1 MKILT
6 VGGAEIFDA
15 ANASG
20 DIVEQRIAPYCDAPQ
35 VDGNGKRITQ
45 RFTFESAK
53 KMADAFNGSVRR
65 LLEKLPFAKASLP
78 CYNGHPDHA
87 NAGTEPQDTE
97 VYARV
102 EKLDAREDGLWA
114 TIRKFPALELLKNDL
129 GRLEISP
136 RWLCEPQGGDVFTPF
151 RLISLGF
158 VKKGN
163 LPNADT
169 INSDQTN
176 DIMSEEQLKRLAE
189 ALGLT
194 PEQAKDPE
202 AIITAATSLKSK
214 AEPPQKPE
222 PDDKGDDDA
231 DDKTEE
237 KDDKPKQPEPKANN
251 AGLQAAVDFAIA
263 QKLDVATA
271 NGQITVAQRASY
283 EALLKTDFVN
293 TAAIMDALPKNALPK
308 PGKSKSAAEIDA
320 ENREQELADRKDATK
335 KFFDAVNAEIK
346 KAAKDGESIGT
357 DEAMRRVKATDEG
370 AKLFAAANKI

>member
-6 VGGAEIFDA
+6 IGGAEIFDA

-35 VDGNGKRITQ
+35 VDGSGKRITQ

-222 PDDKGDDDA
+222 PDDKDDDDA
-231 DDKTEE
+231 DDKD
-237 KDDKPKQPEPKANN
+237 DDKAQKPEPKANS
-251 AGLQAAVDFAIA
+251 AALQAAVDFAIA

-283 EALLKTDFVN
+283 EALLKADFVN
-293 TAAIMDALPKNALPK
+293 TAAVMDALPKNALPA
-308 PGKSKSAAEIDA
+308 GGAAKKAAKTDA
-320 ENREQELADRKDATK
+320 ANREQELADRKDATK
-335 KFFDAVNAEIK
+335 KFFDAVNAEVK
-346 KAAKDGESIGT
+346 KAAALGESIDT
-357 DEAMRRVKATDEG
+357 DEAMRRVKSTDDG

>member
-6 VGGAEIFDA
+6 TGSAEIFDA
-15 ANASG
+15 ANAG
-20 DIVEQRIAPYCDAPQ
+20 GEIVEQRIAPYCDAPQ

-45 RFTFESAK
+45 RFTFDSAK

-65 LLEKLPFAKASLP
+65 LLDKLPFAKASLP

-169 INSDQTN
+169 INEILDNTMN
-176 DIMSEEQLKRLAE
+176 EEQLKRLAE
-189 ALGLT
+189 ALGIS

-202 AIITAATSLKSK
+202 AIITAVTSLKSK

-222 PDDKGDDDA
+222 SDDKGDDDT
-231 DDKTEE
+231 DDKTDE
-237 KDDKPKQPEPKANN
+237 KDDKKPPEPKANN
-251 AGLQAAVDFAIA
+251 AGLQAAVEFAIA

-293 TAAIMDALPKNALPK
+293 TAAIMDALPKNAIPK
-308 PGKSKSAAEIDA
+308 PGKAKDAAEVDA
-320 ENREQELADRKDATK
+320 ANRERELADRKDATK

-346 KAAKDGESIGT
+346 KAARDGESIDT
-357 DEAMRRVKATDEG
+357 DEAMRRVKSTEEG

>member
-6 VGGAEIFDA
+6 IGAAEIFDA
-15 ANASG
+15 ANASEEL
-20 DIVEQRIAPYCDAPQ
+20 IEQRIAPYCDAPQ

-102 EKLDAREDGLWA
+102 EKLDARADGLWA

-136 RWLCEPQGGDVFTPF
+136 RWLCEPQGGDVFAPF

-169 INSDQTN
+169 INENLDTN
-176 DIMSEEQLKRLAE
+176 KIMTEEQLKRLAE
-189 ALGLT
+189 ALGIS
-194 PEQAKDPE
+194 PEQANDPE

-231 DDKTEE
+231 DDKD
-237 KDDKPKQPEPKANN
+237 DDKAQEPEPKANS
-251 AGLQAAVDFAIA
+251 AALQAAVDFAIA

-283 EALLKTDFVN
+283 EALLKADFVN
-293 TAAIMDALPKNALPK
+293 TAAVMDALPKNALPA
-308 PGKSKSAAEIDA
+308 PGKAKSAAEIDA
-320 ENREQELADRKDATK
+320 ANREQELAGRKDATK

-346 KAAKDGESIGT
+346 KAATLGESIDT
-357 DEAMRRVKATDEG
+357 DEAMRRVKSTDDG

>member
-6 VGGAEIFDA
+6 VGASEIFDA
-15 ANASG
+15 ANAGSEV
-20 DIVEQRIAPYCDAPQ
+20 VEQRIAPYCDAPQ

-45 RFTFESAK
+45 RFTFDSAR

-102 EKLDAREDGLWA
+102 ERLEAREDGLWA
-114 TIRKFPALELLKNDL
+114 SIRKFPALELLKNDL

-169 INSDQTN
+169 INANLDTH
-176 DIMSEEQLKRLAE
+176 IMTEEQLKRLAE
-189 ALGLT
+189 ALGIS

-202 AIITAATSLKSK
+202 AIITAATALKTK
-214 AEPPQKPE
+214 AEPPQKQEDP
-222 PDDKGDDDA
+222 PK
-231 DDKTEE
+231 EE
-237 KDDKPKQPEPKANN
+237 DKPGSKADPAANT
-251 AGLQAAVDFAIA
+251 AALQAAVDFAIS
-263 QKLDVATA
+263 QKLDLAVA
-271 NGQITVAQRASY
+271 NGQITIAQRASY
-283 EALLKTDFVN
+283 EALLKADFVN
-293 TAAIMDALPKNALPK
+293 TAAVMDALPKNALPA
-308 PGKSKSAAEIDA
+308 PGKAKSAAEIDA
-320 ENREQELADRKDATK
+320 ANREQELADQKEAAK

-346 KAAKDGESIGT
+346 SAAASGESIDT
-357 DEAMRRVKATDEG
+357 DEAMRRVKATEAG
-370 AKLFAAANKI
+370 AKLFAAANKTQI

>member
-6 VGGAEIFDA
+6 IGAAEIFDA
-15 ANASG
+15 ANASEEL
-20 DIVEQRIAPYCDAPQ
+20 IEQRIAPYCDAPQ

-102 EKLDAREDGLWA
+102 EKLDARADGLWA

-136 RWLCEPQGGDVFTPF
+136 RWLCEPQGGDVFAPF

-169 INSDQTN
+169 INENLDTS
-176 DIMSEEQLKRLAE
+176 IMTEEQLKRLAE
-189 ALGLT
+189 ALGISS
-194 PEQAKDPE
+194 EQANDPE

-222 PDDKGDDDA
+222 PDDDKDDDKS
-231 DDKTEE
+231 DDKD
-237 KDDKPKQPEPKANN
+237 DDKVQKPEPKANS
-251 AGLQAAVDFAIA
+251 AALQAAVDFAIA

-283 EALLKTDFVN
+283 EALLKADFVN
-293 TAAIMDALPKNALPK
+293 TAAVMDALPKNALPA
-308 PGKSKSAAEIDA
+308 PGKAKSAAEIDA
-320 ENREQELADRKDATK
+320 ANREQEFADRKDATK

-346 KAAKDGESIGT
+346 KAAALGESIDT
-357 DEAMRRVKATDEG
+357 DEAMRRVKSTDDG

>member
-6 VGGAEIFDA
+6 IGAAEIFDA
-15 ANASG
+15 ANASEEL
-20 DIVEQRIAPYCDAPQ
+20 IEQRIAPYCDAPQ

-78 CYNGHPDHA
+78 CYNGHLDHA

-102 EKLDAREDGLWA
+102 EKLDARADGLWA

-136 RWLCEPQGGDVFTPF
+136 RWLCEPQGGDVFAPF

-169 INSDQTN
+169 INENLDTS
-176 DIMSEEQLKRLAE
+176 IMTEEQLKRLAE
-189 ALGLT
+189 ALGISS
-194 PEQAKDPE
+194 EQANDPE

-222 PDDKGDDDA
+222 PDDDKDDDKS
-231 DDKTEE
+231 DDKD
-237 KDDKPKQPEPKANN
+237 DDKVQKPEPKANS
-251 AGLQAAVDFAIA
+251 AALQAAVDFAIA

-283 EALLKTDFVN
+283 EALLKADFVN
-293 TAAIMDALPKNALPK
+293 TAAVMDALPKNALPA
-308 PGKSKSAAEIDA
+308 PGKAKSAAEIDA
-320 ENREQELADRKDATK
+320 ANREQEFADRKDATK

-346 KAAKDGESIGT
+346 KAAALGESIDT
-357 DEAMRRVKATDEG
+357 DEAMRRVKSTDDG

>member
-6 VGGAEIFDA
+6 IGAAEIFDA
-15 ANASG
+15 ANASEEL
-20 DIVEQRIAPYCDAPQ
+20 IEQRIAPYCDAPQ

-102 EKLDAREDGLWA
+102 EKLDARADGLWA

-136 RWLCEPQGGDVFTPF
+136 RWLCEPQGGDVFAPF

-169 INSDQTN
+169 INENLDKS
-176 DIMSEEQLKRLAE
+176 IMTEEQLKRLAE
-189 ALGLT
+189 ALGIS
-194 PEQAKDPE
+194 PEQANDPE

-214 AEPPQKPE
+214 AEPPQKPD
-222 PDDKGDDDA
+222 PDDKA
-231 DDKTEE
+231 QK
-237 KDDKPKQPEPKANN
+237 PEPKANS
-251 AGLQAAVDFAIA
+251 AALQAAVDFAIA

-271 NGQITVAQRASY
+271 NGQITVAQRARY
-283 EALLKTDFVN
+283 EALLKADFVN
-293 TAAIMDALPKNALPK
+293 TSAVMDALPKNALPA
-308 PGKSKSAAEIDA
+308 PGKAKSAAEIDA
-320 ENREQELADRKDATK
+320 ANREQELADRKDATK

-346 KAAKDGESIGT
+346 KAAALGESIDT
-357 DEAMRRVKATDEG
+357 DEAMRRVKSTDDG